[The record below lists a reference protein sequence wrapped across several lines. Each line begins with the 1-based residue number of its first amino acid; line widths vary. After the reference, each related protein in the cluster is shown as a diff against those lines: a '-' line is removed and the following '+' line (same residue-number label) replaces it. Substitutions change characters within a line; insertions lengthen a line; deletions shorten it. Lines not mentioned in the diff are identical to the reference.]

1 MTVRTVSSRLFNP
14 RPPHPAISSPPTSAV
29 NFAVFVLWHT
39 LSRHAIEALTNDLS
53 NQISHNVVR
62 RIQGLVNEPSL
73 ATQAMTIYNHAGI
86 MPHFPVTNV
95 TSEFIDGHFADTNDI
110 FDKCAYIY
118 TGDDDGRFEGTE
130 MCEPWRSRETVTEG
144 RPRYCPNFGDERNKN
159 LGLLGAPREQAIGPQ
174 GDLVFGINEAK
185 YEKGTVFRNL
195 TSIKFQIVNFDPRV
209 RPWYKPPETGTGKW
223 SEPYLFAG
231 NPAVLGISVAQRNNA
246 TISKRWNR
254 TVVGRTN
261 AADLRFNGIDTF
273 LRNLKLAPSSISNPG
288 VVFIIERDGS
298 LIGTMRGSSTYLNP
312 DCLDADPLRVKC
324 TSTTMPVD
332 AEVKRASDQMVA
344 RLGGFATD
352 KYAGTVGQGPLGA
365 IVLRAAQI
373 ADPTASNLDWL
384 CVVALNLKEFT
395 KQFEAGVNRAI
406 LVVVGIC
413 IVAVCFTIM
422 INADCSSRDPH
433 KMRKK
438 NAGGGAQTE
447 GHLGA
452 VIATGTG
459 GPEDG
464 GSPRTATNGA
474 DLGLCASKGG
484 GAVHIKDEREDASE
498 LDENAIDEMNL
509 IEHHEYQKTGRLPAR
524 IMRYY
529 RFMRK
534 VLQPQ
539 VDAALAVAAKRG
551 VVKDRKKGSP
561 ATTATRTNIPGKEEP
576 LPHELEYAVDIVLGS
591 GAGKDSSL
599 MLWLTSHAPRWVQVL
614 NAVHKSAL
622 LNTVY
627 SIFVFAHCAFVF
639 IEAPMGVGF
648 GRGGGMDV
656 NWVLGFSLVFIVFH
670 YVMEGMCMGIA
681 WGTHKHRVIKST
693 SIVLL
698 LITVMF
704 VEWCVIIGGNRGSD
718 AVGEAVAR
726 QGMRRACLVSDG
738 KGNATEGID
747 ECVLF
752 CAAQLPRPTH
762 AAYVD

>member
-1 MTVRTVSSRLFNP
+1 M
-14 RPPHPAISSPPTSAV
+14 
-29 NFAVFVLWHT
+29 
-39 LSRHAIEALTNDLS
+39 
-53 NQISHNVVR
+53 
-62 RIQGLVNEPSL
+62 
-73 ATQAMTIYNHAGI
+73 
-86 MPHFPVTNV
+86 
-95 TSEFIDGHFADTNDI
+95 
-110 FDKCAYIY
+110 
-118 TGDDDGRFEGTE
+118 
-130 MCEPWRSRETVTEG
+130 
-144 RPRYCPNFGDERNKN
+144 
-159 LGLLGAPREQAIGPQ
+159 
-174 GDLVFGINEAK
+174 
-185 YEKGTVFRNL
+185 
-195 TSIKFQIVNFDPRV
+195 
-209 RPWYKPPETGTGKW
+209 
-223 SEPYLFAG
+223 
-231 NPAVLGISVAQRNNA
+231 
-246 TISKRWNR
+246 
-254 TVVGRTN
+254 
-261 AADLRFNGIDTF
+261 
-273 LRNLKLAPSSISNPG
+273 
-288 VVFIIERDGS
+288 
-298 LIGTMRGSSTYLNP
+298 
-312 DCLDADPLRVKC
+312 
-324 TSTTMPVD
+324 
-332 AEVKRASDQMVA
+332 
-344 RLGGFATD
+344 
-352 KYAGTVGQGPLGA
+352 
-365 IVLRAAQI
+365 
-373 ADPTASNLDWL
+373 
-384 CVVALNLKEFT
+384 
-395 KQFEAGVNRAI
+395 
-406 LVVVGIC
+406 
-413 IVAVCFTIM
+413 
-422 INADCSSRDPH
+422 
-433 KMRKK
+433 
-438 NAGGGAQTE
+438 
-447 GHLGA
+447 
-452 VIATGTG
+452 IATGTG

-551 VVKDRKKGSP
+551 AAKDRKKGSP